1 MSLRQR
7 AALVVAAT
15 ARRLADPNVVQ
26 APDGPSPSA
35 FRAGSLSDG
44 APGIALLHA
53 ELAHRDPGHRT
64 AALRWLARAA
74 DLARQPGQ
82 PPAPGPQ
89 GLYGPVAALS
99 FALHRTAPSPTG
111 HARARTHLADQVATL
126 AGRRADGEQARIAAG
141 RACTTLAGYDT
152 ISGLAG
158 LGAHLLELDRPGPT
172 AQVIA
177 TLAGLALPVRTEG
190 RELPGWWVAQ
200 DGATYRPVHPADGH
214 ANLGAAHGVPGPLA
228 LLALAWRQGV
238 RVPGQRAAITVLARW
253 LCERAE
259 RDAAGVWWPGQ
270 LTLGPAHDGRAGR
283 PSWCYGGPGI
293 ARSLQLAGLALD
305 VRPWRDAGVAALRD
319 ALTRLDQPH
328 SPPLDEAGLCHGWA
342 GLLQTTWRAARDSGD
357 PRLTAQVPRIAAR
370 LLELVDRD
378 GPFGFAAGP
387 GRRDPDEHPAGFLTG
402 AAGAAL
408 ALHTFATDTAPA
420 SRWDRALLLA

>member
-1 MSLRQR
+1 MSLRER

-15 ARRLADPNVVQ
+15 ARRLADPKAVET
-26 APDGPSPSA
+26 PDGPPPSA

-53 ELAHRDPGHRT
+53 ELAHRDPSHRT

-74 DLARQPGQ
+74 DLASQPGQ

-99 FALHRTAPSPTG
+99 FALHRAAPSPDSHAG
-111 HARARTHLADQVATL
+111 ARAHLADQVSTL
-126 AGRRADGEQARIAAG
+126 AVRRADGEQARIAGG
-141 RACTTLAGYDT
+141 RSCTTLAGYDT

-158 LGAHLLELDRPGPT
+158 MGGHLLELDRPGPT
-172 AQVIA
+172 AQVLA
-177 TLAGLALPVRTEG
+177 TLAHLALPVRAGG

-200 DGATYRPVHPADGH
+200 DATTYRPVPPAEGH

-228 LLALAWRQGV
+228 LLALAWRQGI
-238 RVPGQRAAITVLARW
+238 RVPGQRAAITALARW
-253 LCERAE
+253 LCDRAE
-259 RDAAGVWWPGQ
+259 EDAAGIWWPGQ
-270 LTLGPAHDGRAGR
+270 LSLDPAQDGRAGR

-293 ARSLQLAGLALD
+293 ARSLQLAGIALD
-305 VRPWRDAGVAALRD
+305 VRPWRDAGVAALGD
-319 ALTRLDQPH
+319 ALTRLERPR
-328 SPPLDEAGLCHGWA
+328 SAPLDDAGLCHGWA

-357 PRLTAQVPRIAAR
+357 PRLTARVPWVAGR
-370 LLELVDRD
+370 LLDLVDRS

-387 GRRDPDEHPAGFLTG
+387 GRRDPEEHPAGFLTG

-408 ALHTFATDTAPA
+408 ALHTFAADTAPA
-420 SRWDRALLLA
+420 TGWDRALLLA